1 MGKEMNEKNSTDMFW
16 RHKKFP
22 NNWLIIKHSDS
33 LFKIIAGFYDN
44 PIMGKDGYVNKSFCK
59 LNSGIESYCV
69 INDHYEFKGVSGSIY
84 ICYKEAYGCSTV
96 MVDKVS
102 KLKNYNILM
111 NISEVDFE
119 LRGLYNDHQ

>member
-1 MGKEMNEKNSTDMFW
+1 MNEKNLSYY
-16 RHKKFP
+16 KEFP
-22 NNWLIIKHSDS
+22 NNWLVIKESDS
-33 LFKIIAGFYDN
+33 LFKIIAGFYDD

-59 LNSGIESYCV
+59 LNSGIKSYCV
-69 INDHYEFKGVSGSIY
+69 INDHYEFKGVCGSIY
-84 ICYKEAYGCSTV
+84 ICYKESYGCSAV

-102 KLKNYNILM
+102 RLKNYNILM

>member
-1 MGKEMNEKNSTDMFW
+1 MNKETSTDMFW

-22 NNWLIIKHSDS
+22 NNWLIIKENN
-33 LFKIIAGFYDN
+33 LKFKIIAGFYDN
-44 PIMGKDGYVNKSFCK
+44 PIMGKDGYVSKSFCK

-69 INDHYEFKGVSGSIY
+69 INNHYEFKGVSGSIY
-84 ICYKEAYGCSTV
+84 ICYKETYGCSTV

-102 KLKNYNILM
+102 KLKNYNILTD
-111 NISEVDFE
+111 ISEVDFE